1 VVIDPSITVPPKLS
15 LERLCTIDAA
25 VSTAAGARFSG
36 RPIASILLE
45 QNMNND
51 IIKGKWAQL
60 HGKLKEQWSKLTDDD
75 VNQLD
80 GHREY
85 LVGKRCRSAMASP
98 RTRRTHKSRS
108 SNVRCTESLPGI
120 AG

>member
-1 VVIDPSITVPPKLS
+1 
-15 LERLCTIDAA
+15 
-25 VSTAAGARFSG
+25 
-36 RPIASILLE
+36 
-45 QNMNND
+45 MNND

-85 LVGKRCRSAMASP
+85 LVGRVQERY
-98 RTRRTHKSRS
+98 
-108 SNVRCTESLPGI
+108 GI
-120 AG
+120 AKDKADAQVTAFERSLH